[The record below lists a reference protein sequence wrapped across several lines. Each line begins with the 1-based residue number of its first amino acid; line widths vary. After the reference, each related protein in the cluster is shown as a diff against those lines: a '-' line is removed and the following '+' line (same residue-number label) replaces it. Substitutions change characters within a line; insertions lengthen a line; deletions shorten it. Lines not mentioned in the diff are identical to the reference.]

1 MARAAELGIHCS
13 AFGVIPK
20 KHKPNKWRLIVDLS
34 APEGHSINDGI
45 SKELASLSYVSV
57 DDVVACALKE
67 GKGALLAK
75 MDVKQAY
82 RNIPVHPSDR
92 ACLGMSWEGMVYVDT
107 VLPFG
112 LCSAPL
118 IFSAVADALQWIM
131 MRKGVRLLFHYIDDF
146 ITIGAPDSEECAHN
160 VATMNAVC
168 NETGIPIE
176 QEKNEGPATRI
187 TFLGIEIDTVA
198 LEIRLPYDKLS
209 MLKSSLRSWRGR
221 KACRKRELL
230 SLIGT
235 LSHASKAI
243 RAGRTFLRRLIDLS
257 TVVKHLDH
265 FVRLSLNARADI
277 EWWYCYS
284 ASWNGVSMMLAVN
297 KATPQITLT
306 SDASGSWGCGAFAGS
321 DWFQLKWA
329 GHIASSHMR

>member
-1 MARAAELGIHCS
+1 MR
-13 AFGVIPK
+13 
-20 KHKPNKWRLIVDLS
+20 
-34 APEGHSINDGI
+34 
-45 SKELASLSYVSV
+45 
-57 DDVVACALKE
+57 
-67 GKGALLAK
+67 
-75 MDVKQAY
+75 
-82 RNIPVHPSDR
+82 
-92 ACLGMSWEGMVYVDT
+92 
-107 VLPFG
+107 
-112 LCSAPL
+112 
-118 IFSAVADALQWIM
+118 
-131 MRKGVRLLFHYIDDF
+131 RKGVRLLFHYIDDF

-168 NETGIPIE
+168 NETCIPIE

-209 MLKSSLRSWRGR
+209 ILKSSLHSWRGR

-297 KATPQITLT
+297 KANPQITLT

-321 DWFQLKWA
+321 YWFQLKWA
-329 GHIASSHMR
+329 GHIASSHIAVKEMVPIVIAAAVWGPQWRGKTVRAQCDNAAVVTIINHGSSRDQDIMHLMRCLAFIAAKFEFHIWAQHIKGVDVANRLQT

>member
-1 MARAAELGIHCS
+1 MR
-13 AFGVIPK
+13 
-20 KHKPNKWRLIVDLS
+20 
-34 APEGHSINDGI
+34 
-45 SKELASLSYVSV
+45 
-57 DDVVACALKE
+57 
-67 GKGALLAK
+67 
-75 MDVKQAY
+75 
-82 RNIPVHPSDR
+82 
-92 ACLGMSWEGMVYVDT
+92 
-107 VLPFG
+107 
-112 LCSAPL
+112 
-118 IFSAVADALQWIM
+118 
-131 MRKGVRLLFHYIDDF
+131 RKGVRLLFHYIDDF

-168 NETGIPIE
+168 NETCIPIE

-209 MLKSSLRSWRGR
+209 MLKSSLHSWRGR

-230 SLIGT
+230 SLIGA

-243 RAGRTFLRRLIDLS
+243 RAGRAFLRRLIDLS

-297 KATPQITLT
+297 KANPQITLT
-306 SDASGSWGCGAFAGS
+306 SDASCRLMGLWCLCRLRLVPVKMGRPRCLLSHSGERNGTHRNCC
-321 DWFQLKWA
+321 
-329 GHIASSHMR
+329 SSMGPTMERQDS